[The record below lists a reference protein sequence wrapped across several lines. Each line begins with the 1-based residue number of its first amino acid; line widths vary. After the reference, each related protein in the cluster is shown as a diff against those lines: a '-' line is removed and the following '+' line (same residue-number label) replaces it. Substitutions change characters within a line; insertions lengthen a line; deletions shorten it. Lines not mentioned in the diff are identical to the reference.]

1 MTLILASASSARRR
15 MLEQAGVVAAFEAA
29 DIDEA
34 ALKIAAAGKSAAG
47 IALDLAEAK
56 ARVVSGRHPGA
67 VVIGSDQMLEC
78 EGRRY
83 DKPNTVAEAREQLVS
98 LRGRSHGL
106 ISAAVLVR
114 DGNVLWRHAESAR
127 LAMRGFSDGFLDT
140 YIAQVGD
147 ELGTTVGC
155 YRIEGPGLQLFAGVE
170 GDHFVI
176 LGLPLLALLEALRSL
191 GELRS

>member
-15 MLEQAGVVAAFEAA
+15 MLEQAGVVAAVEAA

-34 ALKIAAAGKSAAG
+34 ALKIAAAGKSAAD
-47 IALDLAEAK
+47 IALDLAAAK
-56 ARVVSGRHPGA
+56 AQAVSGRHPGA

-78 EGRRY
+78 EGRLY
-83 DKPNTVAEAREQLVS
+83 DKPGSVSEARAQLLS
-98 LRGRSHGL
+98 LRGRSHHL

-140 YIAQVGD
+140 YIAQIGD
-147 ELGTTVGC
+147 EICTTVGC

-191 GELRS
+191 GVLRS

>member
-15 MLEQAGVVAAFEAA
+15 MLEQAGVAAAIEAA
-29 DIDEA
+29 DLDEA
-34 ALKIAAAGKSAAG
+34 ALKIAAAGKSAAD

-56 ARVVSGRHPGA
+56 ARAVSGRHPGA
-67 VVIGSDQMLEC
+67 IVIGSDQMLEC
-78 EGRRY
+78 EGRLY
-83 DKPNTVAEAREQLVS
+83 DKPGSLAEARDQLMS
-98 LRGRSHGL
+98 LRGRSHRL
-106 ISAAVLVR
+106 ISAAVVVR
-114 DGNVLWRHAESAR
+114 DGMVLWRHAESAR
-127 LAMRGFSDGFLDT
+127 LAMRAFTDGFLDT

-147 ELGTTVGC
+147 EITCTVGC

-191 GELRS
+191 GELRA